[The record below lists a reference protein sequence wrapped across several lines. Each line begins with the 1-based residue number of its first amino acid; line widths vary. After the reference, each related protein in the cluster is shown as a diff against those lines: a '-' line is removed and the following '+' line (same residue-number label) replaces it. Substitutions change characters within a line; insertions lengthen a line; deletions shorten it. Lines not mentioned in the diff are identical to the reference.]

1 MGTWNTL
8 SSIVTVLSGCA
19 VVLLGVACL
28 WPSHD
33 DPHPKTG
40 SRRDF
45 PRSAAPPRHWHWQW
59 NCAEPD
65 HPFSLTDAHTWMQV
79 HRDHDCARK
88 RAAFAAL
95 VAAGHIHPD
104 STRRNPLRSEHND

>member
-8 SSIVTVLSGCA
+8 SSIVTVLSGCG
-19 VVLLGVACL
+19 VVLLAIGCL
-28 WPSHD
+28 WPSD
-33 DPHPKTG
+33 DVPHSTTRTQP
-40 SRRDF
+40 DL
-45 PRSAAPPRHWHWQW
+45 PRSAPPSFHWPWQW

-65 HPFSLTDAHTWMQV
+65 HPFTLTDAHTWMQV

-95 VAAGHIHPD
+95 VAAGRIHPD
-104 STRRNPLRSEHND
+104 STRRNTLRSDPQ